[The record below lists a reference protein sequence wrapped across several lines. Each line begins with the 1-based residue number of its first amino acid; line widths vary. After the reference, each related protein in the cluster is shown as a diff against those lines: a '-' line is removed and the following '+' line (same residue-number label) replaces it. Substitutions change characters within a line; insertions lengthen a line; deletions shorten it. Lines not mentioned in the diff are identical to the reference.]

1 MVNDTKF
8 GNGYYI
14 FYPNRITDLKLFKED
29 YLGNL
34 LFPTTDMIS
43 SQSFFWTFGYLH
55 KYQSV
60 YKMVFDVVSDP
71 AAKRFE
77 RMLMKFNFP
86 RFP

>member
-1 MVNDTKF
+1 MICNFATVII
-8 GNGYYI
+8 I
-14 FYPNRITDLKLFKED
+14 FNPNRRIVFEQFQEN

-34 LFPTTDMIS
+34 LFPTIEMIS
-43 SQSFFWTFGYLH
+43 SLSFFWTFGYLH

-60 YKMVFDVVSDP
+60 YKMVFEVVSDP
-71 AAKRFE
+71 AAKRFV